1 MSKSKLKTLIP
12 VLLSCLALSG
22 CFESPMPMLH
32 IKETETTSE
41 INESK
46 TESES
51 DKKSAYDDLESSPML
66 DTFYIEDL
74 YNTVPKYEGDAFYI
88 LNDNKPYFSNEDLSG
103 CYLPFEYYSDLDEL
117 GRCGVSFACIGTE
130 TMPTE
135 ERESISEVTP
145 SGWNNKEYDFVDGGW
160 IYNRCH
166 LIGFQ
171 LTGENANEKN
181 LITGTRYMN
190 TEGMLPFENM
200 VADYIK
206 ETGQHVL
213 YRVTPVFYEDDLVAS
228 GVVMEAMS
236 VEDNGED
243 ILFNVYC
250 YNVQP
255 GIDIDYRTGDNMLS
269 ADIESDTDP
278 NQTDKED
285 VEYILN
291 TRSKKFHLPDCSGA
305 ENISEN
311 NKETYYGKKSELLE
325 NGYSPCGVCHP

>member
-1 MSKSKLKTLIP
+1 MNKSKLKALIP

-117 GRCGVSFACIGTE
+117 GRCGVSFACVGTE

-200 VADYIK
+200 VADYIR
-206 ETGQHVL
+206 ETGQNVL

-255 GIDIDYRTGDNMLS
+255 GIDIDYRTGDNTLS
-269 ADIESDTDP
+269 TDIERDTDP

-311 NKETYYGKKSELLE
+311 NKETYYGKRSELLE
-325 NGYSPCGVCHP
+325 NGYSPCGICHP